1 MPAFSAFRFAA
12 AFALTLIA
20 ARGQFAGFENKGLVA
35 VGRLSGEGFDA
46 LGAGVD
52 TLGGIFSGMAFDV
65 NSWER
70 IGDAA
75 SGFTYRG
82 RMLCA
87 PDRNLGTLDFHPR
100 VHTLRIAVTPYYGSA
115 PAPQTQIAL
124 TLTGT
129 RLLTTDGTILLT
141 GASGNDN
148 SQPLFPKSTN
158 ASVGQGRR
166 SLDCEGMTLTRDG
179 GFFLCDEYGPFVYR
193 FDATG
198 VLVAT
203 LAPPAAWVPRVG
215 ASYGSR
221 TVDFGM
227 VATPTSG
234 RRNSSGIEGV
244 ALSPDEKRV
253 FALLQ
258 SPLVQDRGGD
268 TGSRNTRLLV
278 FDIAPGSP
286 SQYQPVAEYV
296 YQLTLNGNESGTRQ
310 TLASDLLAIN
320 AHQLLVLDRD
330 TRGRTGGSTG
340 AMIYKRIVLVDTAGA
355 TNILDTGYDLEAGA
369 PGQLAFA
376 LSSLP
381 AGIVPVV
388 RQDFVDLLDVAQ
400 LGKFGLNTNAAAPD
414 TNTLIEKWEAMT
426 LMPLN
431 DPAAPDDYLLLV
443 GCDNDFRAS
452 TVYHNGAV
460 VGTNSTTT
468 DHMMLAWRVTL
479 PGLAFDAVP
488 RLSIAREG
496 ASARVSWPYGFPHF
510 DLETTPVLSTP
521 FWTTVPTI
529 GSTAL
534 HPLSDGTRFFRL
546 QER

>member
-1 MPAFSAFRFAA
+1 MTPALFALHFSAVLSF
-12 AFALTLIA
+12 TIVA

-35 VGRLSGEGFDA
+35 AGRLSGEVFDA
-46 LGAGVD
+46 LGPNVD
-52 TLGGIFSGMAFDV
+52 TLGGIFSAMAFEV

-70 IGDAA
+70 TGDAG

-82 RMLCA
+82 RIFCA
-87 PDRNLGTLDFHPR
+87 PDRNLGTLDYHPR
-100 VHTLRIAVTPYYGSA
+100 VHTLHVAVTPYSGSA

-129 RLLTTDGTILLT
+129 RLLTDGTTLLT

-148 SQPLFPKSTN
+148 AQPLFPKSTN

-166 SLDCEGMTLTRDG
+166 SLDCEGMALTRDG

-193 FDATG
+193 FDAAG

-203 LAPPAAWVPRVG
+203 LRPPQAWIPRVG
-215 ASYGSR
+215 ANYGAR

-234 RRNSSGIEGV
+234 RRNSSGLEGV
-244 ALSPDEKRV
+244 ALSPDETRL

-258 SPLVQDRGGD
+258 SPLVQDRGSD

-278 FDIAPGSP
+278 FDIAPGSAT
-286 SQYQPVAEYV
+286 QYQPVAEFV
-296 YQLTLNGNESGTRQ
+296 YQLTLSGNESGTRQ
-310 TLASDLLAIN
+310 TLASDLLALN

-330 TRGRTGGSTG
+330 ARGRTGSTSG
-340 AMIYKRIVLVDTAGA
+340 AMLYKRIVLVDIAGA
-355 TNILDTGYDLEAGA
+355 TNLLGTGYDLEAGA

-381 AGIVPVV
+381 AGIVPVI
-388 RQDFVDLLDVAQ
+388 RQDFVDLLDVTQ
-400 LGKFGLNTNAAAPD
+400 LGKFGLNLDTASPD
-414 TNTLIEKWEAMT
+414 TNTLVEKWEAMT

-443 GCDNDFRAS
+443 GCDNDFRAA
-452 TVYHNGAV
+452 TVYHNGQI
-460 VGTNSTTT
+460 VGTNSTLT
-468 DHMMLAWRVTL
+468 DHMLLAWRVTL

-496 ASARVSWPYGFPHF
+496 ENARVSWPSGFPHF
-510 DLETTPVLSTP
+510 DLETTPALP
-521 FWTTVPTI
+521 AQLWTTMPTP

-534 HPLSDGTRFFRL
+534 SPLSDGTRFFRL
-546 QER
+546 KER